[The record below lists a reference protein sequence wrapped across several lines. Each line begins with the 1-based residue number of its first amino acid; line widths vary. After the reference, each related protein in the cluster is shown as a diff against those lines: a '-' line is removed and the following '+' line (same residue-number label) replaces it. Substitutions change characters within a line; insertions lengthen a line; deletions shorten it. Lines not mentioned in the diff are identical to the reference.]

1 MADWWPENT
10 VNKGF
15 RVQEEKFMRTPKGL
29 LIVFLVFA
37 WVPGGVAR
45 AQHEHVMQNEKDVKW
60 IDAPPFI
67 PPGAKLALLQGN
79 PPRRV
84 CFLSA

>member
-1 MADWWPENT
+1 
-10 VNKGF
+10 
-15 RVQEEKFMRTPKGL
+15 MRTPKGL

-79 PPRRV
+79 PAEKGLFSVRLKFPPTTKSPRIGTRR
-84 CFLSA
+84 